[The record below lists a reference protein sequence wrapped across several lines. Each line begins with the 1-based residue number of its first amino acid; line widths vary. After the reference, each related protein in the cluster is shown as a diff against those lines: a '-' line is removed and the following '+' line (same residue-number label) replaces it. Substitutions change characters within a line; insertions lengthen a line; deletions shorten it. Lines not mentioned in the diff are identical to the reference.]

1 MVDRGFDFYA
11 PQTFEDQQGRRI
23 LIGWMGIPDAD
34 YTNPTVKKWLAA
46 CLNDPETAPYKGWKA
61 VSGAGKGI
69 GETLPEWQNISKEE
83 FQNLELP
90 KCAKVQIDFKDC
102 KKYGIFHQ
110 RWSKTDL
117 YGSCSDAGP
126 G

>member
-34 YTNPTVKKWLAA
+34 YTNPTVKKRAGQHA
-46 CLNDPETAPYKGWKA
+46 LNDPETAPYKGWKA

-69 GETLPEWQNISKEE
+69 WRNFAGMAELFPKEE
-83 FQNLELP
+83 FQNFGTTQ
-90 KCAKVQIDFKDC
+90 CAKVQIDFKGLQ
-102 KKYGIFHQ
+102 KIWNFPQ
-110 RWSKTDL
+110 
-117 YGSCSDAGP
+117 AME
-126 G
+126 